1 MKQLFRHTSSLLR
14 TALLLGAAALF
25 NVLPTQAMTEAE
37 LKEMLNAFETKTPTI
52 DDGQYYYMTGG
63 IGWETVYDINIDRLE
78 PEDDHYDIEYTVYES
93 IMGEEQAPFSC
104 SAKRRSRSM
113 VVLQILLIQE

>member
-1 MKQLFRHTSSLLR
+1 MIMKQLFRHTSSLLR

-52 DDGQYYYMTGG
+52 DDGQYYY
-63 IGWETVYDINIDRLE
+63 IQYYILYSFIVLLHLIV
-78 PEDDHYDIEYTVYES
+78 IE
-93 IMGEEQAPFSC
+93 
-104 SAKRRSRSM
+104 
-113 VVLQILLIQE
+113 LN